1 MEVSALMKSSQNK
14 ADSQRFLDW
23 LLTPAAAKLYGART
37 AMSVVPGAVQTQDA
51 RDAGL
56 PADVSTV
63 LYDMDFDWSA
73 KNKGRVVA
81 KWKAEIER

>member
-1 MEVSALMKSSQNK
+1 
-14 ADSQRFLDW
+14 
-23 LLTPAAAKLYGART
+23 
-37 AMSVVPGAVQTQDA
+37 MSVVPGAVQTQKA

-56 PADVSTV
+56 PADVASV

-73 KNKGRVVA
+73 TNKSRVIA

>member
-1 MEVSALMKSSQNK
+1 MQRPRLLRTRLGASLAELTRGELASGEVRVLSGSV
-14 ADSQRFLDW
+14 LD
-23 LLTPAAAKLYGART
+23 GR
-37 AMSVVPGAVQTQDA
+37 AVT
-51 RDAGL
+51 G

-73 KNKGRVVA
+73 KNKQRIVA